1 MLTVAFLL
9 MMLAVAVG
17 IAALVGLLTHG
28 LKLLSVWILE
38 RFTYEHS

>member
-17 IAALVGLLTHG
+17 IAALVGLLAHG
-28 LKLLSVWILE
+28 LKLLAVWILE
-38 RFTYEHS
+38 RFTHEQS